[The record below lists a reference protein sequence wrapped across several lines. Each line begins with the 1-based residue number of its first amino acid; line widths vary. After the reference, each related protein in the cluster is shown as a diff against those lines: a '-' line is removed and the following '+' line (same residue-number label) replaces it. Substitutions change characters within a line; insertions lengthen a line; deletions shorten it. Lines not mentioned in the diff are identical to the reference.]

1 MKEHDL
7 IAIAHDNPKAGLRRD
22 DIGTI
27 VHVHAD
33 GAGIE
38 AEFVS
43 ASGETLAVLTL
54 APSEYRLLDGDE
66 ILHARRLST
75 PRR

>member
-1 MKEHDL
+1 L
-7 IAIAHDNPKAGLRRD
+7 
-22 DIGTI
+22 T
-27 VHVHAD
+27 D

-54 APSEYRLLDGDE
+54 APSEYRLLKGDE
-66 ILHARRLST
+66 ILHARKLST
-75 PRR
+75 PRG